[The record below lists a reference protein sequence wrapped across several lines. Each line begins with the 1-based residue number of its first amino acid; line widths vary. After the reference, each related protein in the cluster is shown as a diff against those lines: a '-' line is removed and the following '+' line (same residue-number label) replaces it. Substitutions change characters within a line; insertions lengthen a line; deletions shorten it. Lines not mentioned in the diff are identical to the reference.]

1 MKISVSLIDWLAN
14 QLSNFVI
21 FRIVN
26 NEASINI
33 FKRNCCKILS
43 TIVQFHDLF
52 RFGTRLRAQ

>member
-26 NEASINI
+26 NKASINI
-33 FKRNCCKILS
+33 FKRNCCKILFAIFFNLAHVYVRNNGS
-43 TIVQFHDLF
+43 H
-52 RFGTRLRAQ
+52 

>member
-26 NEASINI
+26 NKASINI

-43 TIVQFHDLF
+43 TIFFDLAHVYA
-52 RFGTRLRAQ
+52 RNN

>member
-26 NEASINI
+26 NKASINI
-33 FKRNCCKILS
+33 FKRNCCKILF
-43 TIVQFHDLF
+43 TIFFNLAHVYVRNNGSH
-52 RFGTRLRAQ
+52 